1 MTTLNKTLM
10 TSLLEARYN
19 STLNRTCA
27 KSRAGRLASR
37 YPDAMRQGNVVRV
50 LQSLYRRFVPYNN
63 SLEHTAKISA
73 RLRLS
78 SIFSGAQL
86 TPR

>member
-1 MTTLNKTLM
+1 MKSCFVFCYAANKP
-10 TSLLEARYN
+10 YN
-19 STLNRTCA
+19 YS
-27 KSRAGRLASR
+27 

-50 LQSLYRRFVPYNN
+50 LQSLYRRFAPYNN

-86 TPR
+86 VPS